1 MEKRSKEQRRAR
13 NIRLSRYTRPH
24 RYTIT
29 LKPDFE
35 RFTFEGEET
44 IRLALARPTR
54 EITLHSKELSIAVA
68 EVIKGSEKVFA
79 LKIRYDA
86 KRETATFVFPKVL
99 PKGELSLRLQF
110 TGILNDKMRGFYRS
124 AYTVDGKQEHLA
136 TTQFEAT
143 DARRAFPCFDEP
155 SQKAIFDVNLIVPE
169 EHVAISNTIPTE
181 TREHEAGYKI
191 VTFAPTPKMSTYL
204 LAFIVGKFEHI
215 EKRTS
220 DGVLVR
226 VFVTPGKKHQ
236 ASFALECAVKILPFF
251 AKYFGIPYPLPVLDL
266 IAIPDFAAGAMENW
280 GAVTYRESMLLV
292 DPEHTSASTKQWVA
306 LVIAHE
312 LAHQWFGNLVTMEW
326 WTHLWLNEGFA
337 SYIEY
342 LAVDHLFPKWDI
354 WTQFAYQDL
363 GRALE
368 LDALKHTHPI
378 EVDVHDPN
386 QISEIFDAV
395 SYSKGASVI
404 RMLADYIGEKNFRD
418 GLRYYLRKHSYKNT
432 STIHLWQ
439 AFERVSGKTVSE
451 IMKSWTRKPGYPLL
465 SVEERGNMIEIRQK
479 RFFSSPISARAKDGT
494 VWPVPIR
501 VKSAASNKSS
511 QLLMER
517 RRIELPRRGAWL
529 KLNSGEYGVY
539 RTKYSPGMRA
549 AFEEPIRKKVLE
561 PRDRLGLIR
570 DAFAISEAAE
580 LPASEAL
587 RFAVN
592 YKNETDYTVWVEV
605 ASGLGDIYA
614 LVAHE
619 RFLGK
624 YKKFCLNIFA
634 DIAGRVGWHKRRRER
649 HTQTLLRS
657 LVLNSYGFYGDPK
670 TIERAKKMFASIT
683 ARNNTVPADLRSVVY
698 GVTARYGSLHEYKK
712 MVRLYKKAT
721 LHEEKNRIGRALAH
735 FPDFKLLKRT
745 LLFSLSK
752 YVRHQDTISMV
763 ASVWLN
769 PHGRELAWSFVR
781 ANWKTFLK
789 RYGGQHAFSSL
800 LAPAS
805 SFTSRAK
812 ADEFR
817 RFFKTHPAPGAER
830 TVRQC
835 IEKIYANAAWLKREA
850 KELDRFL
857 TKGR

>member
-1 MEKRSKEQRRAR
+1 MPSRKD
-13 NIRLSRYTRPH
+13 IRLSRHVRPH
-24 RYTIT
+24 RYSIT

-35 RFTFEGEET
+35 RFTFAGNET
-44 IRLALARPTR
+44 IRITLAKPTR
-54 EITLHSKELSIAVA
+54 EITLHSKELSIEVA
-68 EVIKGSEKVFA
+68 EAIKGSEKIFA
-79 LKIRYDA
+79 LKTRYGT
-86 KRETATFVFPKVL
+86 KRETATFIFPKIL
-99 PKGELSLRLQF
+99 PKGEITLRLVF
-110 TGILNDKMRGFYRS
+110 TGILNDKMHGFYRS
-124 AYTVDGKQEHLA
+124 HYTEGGKREYLA
-136 TTQFEAT
+136 VTQFEAT

-155 SQKAIFDVNLIVPE
+155 DQKAVFDVNLIVPE

-215 EKRTS
+215 EKKTS

-226 VFVTPGKKHQ
+226 VFVAPGKKHQ
-236 ASFALECAVKILPFF
+236 ASFALECAVKTLPFF
-251 AKYFGIPYPLPVLDL
+251 TKYFGIAYPLPVLDL

-292 DPEHTSASTKQWVA
+292 DPDHTSAATKQWVA

-368 LDALKHTHPI
+368 LDALKHSHPI

-386 QISEIFDAV
+386 EISEIFDAV

-418 GLRYYLRKHSYKNT
+418 GLRYYLKKHSYKNT

-439 AFERVSGKTVSE
+439 AFERVSGKPVSE
-451 IMKSWTRKPGYPLL
+451 IMRHWTSRPGYPLL
-465 SVEERGNMIEIRQK
+465 SVEERGNKIEIRQK
-479 RFFSSPISARAKDGT
+479 RFFSSPISARAKENT
-494 VWPVPIR
+494 VWPIPVR
-501 VKSAASNKSS
+501 MKRDASRQSS
-511 QLLMER
+511 QFLMSGKR
-517 RRIELPRRGAWL
+517 LTLPRRGKWL

-539 RTKYSPGMRA
+539 RTKYSPSLRA
-549 AFEEPIRKKVLE
+549 AFEEPIRRKALE

-580 LPASEAL
+580 LPVSEAL
-587 RFAVN
+587 RLAEN
-592 YKNETDYTVWVEV
+592 YKKETDYTVWVEV
-605 ASGLGDIYA
+605 ASGLSDIYA
-614 LVAHE
+614 LIAHE
-619 RFLGK
+619 RFLER
-624 YKKFCLNIFA
+624 YKKFCRGVFA
-634 DIAGRVGWHKRRRER
+634 DIARQVGWHKRSGEQ
-649 HTQTLLRS
+649 HTETLLRS
-657 LVLNSYGFYGDPK
+657 LVLGSFGNYGDLK
-670 TIERAKKMFASIT
+670 TIAHTKKLFASIT
-683 ARNNTVPADLRSVVY
+683 ARKNPVPADLRSMVY
-698 GVTARYGSLHEYKK
+698 AVTAHYGSGREYEK
-712 MVRLYKKAT
+712 MVALYKKAT

-735 FPDFKLLKRT
+735 FSDQKLLKRT
-745 LLFSLSK
+745 LSFSLSK
-752 YVRHQDTISMV
+752 HVRNQDTISMV
-763 ASVWLN
+763 ASVWMN
-769 PHGRELAWSFVR
+769 PRGRELAWKFVR
-781 ANWKTFLK
+781 ANWKTFLN

-800 LAPAS
+800 LSPAS
-805 SFTSRAK
+805 SFMTRAK

-830 TVRQC
+830 TVKQC
-835 IEKIYANAAWLKREA
+835 IEKIHANAAWLAREA
-850 KELDRFL
+850 KALNEFL
-857 TKGR
+857 I